1 MTRKDYILIAD
12 SIKTARENWEGF
24 TPEAQEAIDGL
35 ARGLASKLAGD
46 NDRFKTSTNTAEN
59 GFDYDVQAWYAGGV
73 YVRCGHPDA
82 MACQCYGRIHE
93 GEKVSR

>member
-46 NDRFKTSTNTAEN
+46 NDRFNRET
-59 GFDYDVQAWYAGGV
+59 
-73 YVRCGHPDA
+73 
-82 MACQCYGRIHE
+82 
-93 GEKVSR
+93 